1 MKQYATYLRVSTQRQ
16 GAQGLG
22 ISAQRN
28 MCANFIKQNKGK
40 QVQEFMDVESGTHRD
55 RKGLWQAIDYCKK
68 NGCSLVIAKLDRMS
82 RDVEFTFK
90 VINTGI
96 DIHFTDM
103 PVVNSMIL
111 GVFAAVAQY
120 EREMVST
127 RTKQALAVKKARGC
141 KLGAGNEKYKAK
153 IAAKPKNEL
162 KADYIKRGKSKTS
175 RYLDSKEVQAFVR
188 VLRACYPEGHEEDVR
203 MWTNWRGI
211 NTCRDNRLRILRMM
225 RDYKELCGGEVF
237 KDMDLTDMEA
247 PRLQIQ
253 LAHKIHTLK
262 TSVRNYSVYAGID
275 DADIKGITAEQ
286 QDMDMAV

>member
-1 MKQYATYLRVSTQRQ
+1 MKQYVTYLRVSTTRQ

-28 MCANFIKQNKGK
+28 MCENFIKQNNGCH
-40 QVQEFMDVESGTHRD
+40 VQEFMDVESGTHRD

-68 NGCSLVIAKLDRMS
+68 NDCSLVIAKLDRMS

-127 RTKQALAVKKARGC
+127 RTKQALAAKKERGEATGGAC
-141 KLGAGNEKYKAK
+141 KKWRESFN
-153 IAAKPKNEL
+153 
-162 KADYIKRGKSKTS
+162 RKSKKQ
-175 RYLDSKEVQAFVR
+175 KE
-188 VLRACYPEGHEEDVR
+188 EEQMKKGEMKR
-203 MWTNWRGI
+203 KRHQE
-211 NTCRDNRLRILRMM
+211 CRDITVFAKVLSKVFPDYTDGNPSDWDWEHINCKEPNRSNILSLMA
-225 RDYKELCGGEVF
+225 DYKEFDNTLFVRWNFRLPSNDNAQRVRSYMQSF
-237 KDMDLTDMEA
+237 KRSYGVE
-247 PRLQIQ
+247 
-253 LAHKIHTLK
+253 
-262 TSVRNYSVYAGID
+262 
-275 DADIKGITAEQ
+275 
-286 QDMDMAV
+286 

>member
-1 MKQYATYLRVSTQRQ
+1 MMKCCTYLRVSTQRQ

-22 ISAQRN
+22 ISAQRA
-28 MCANFIKQNKGK
+28 MCENFIKQNKGEH
-40 QVQEFMDVESGTHRD
+40 VQEFMDVESGTHRD

-127 RTKQALAVKKARGC
+127 RTRQALAVKKSQGC
-141 KLGAGNEKYKAK
+141 KLGAKTEKWKASYEAKSDEQKAK
-153 IAAKPKNEL
+153 EFA
-162 KADYIKRGKSKTS
+162 KRGATNTKRFLEGRDAQVFFK
-175 RYLDSKEVQAFVR
+175 
-188 VLRACYPEGHEEDVR
+188 VLRMVFPDACMDENVEH
-203 MWTNWRGI
+203 WRWGLI
-211 NTCRDNRLRILRMM
+211 NTKYENRTKILQLM
-225 RDYKELCGGEVF
+225 RDYK
-237 KDMDLTDMEA
+237 DMDES
-247 PRLQIQ
+247 
-253 LAHKIHTLK
+253 KK
-262 TSVRNYSVYAGID
+262 TFAKWNF
-275 DADIKGITAEQ
+275 
-286 QDMDMAV
+286 DMDATKLQVKLAAYIQSFRRSIFKV

>member
-28 MCANFIKQNKGK
+28 MCENFIKQNKGE

-68 NGCSLVIAKLDRMS
+68 NGCGLVIAKLDRLA

-127 RTKQALAVKKARGC
+127 RTKQALAVKKAQGF
-141 KLGAGNEKYKAK
+141 KLGASSDKYKETRAK
-153 IAAKPKNEL
+153 RNKKEL
-162 KADYIKRGKSKTS
+162 KECFVERGKLKTEHYLEGRDQQAFLKAIKRVFPDHTTDENPKMWEWKGIRCRCGYTAKLIEVMRDFKEMDSDGSLFKKWDFSDDKSVP
-175 RYLDSKEVQAFVR
+175 R
-188 VLRACYPEGHEEDVR
+188 LRAYLQHFKAS
-203 MWTNWRGI
+203 
-211 NTCRDNRLRILRMM
+211 ILR
-225 RDYKELCGGEVF
+225 
-237 KDMDLTDMEA
+237 
-247 PRLQIQ
+247 
-253 LAHKIHTLK
+253 
-262 TSVRNYSVYAGID
+262 
-275 DADIKGITAEQ
+275 
-286 QDMDMAV
+286 

>member
-28 MCANFIKQNKGK
+28 MCENFIKQNKGK

-68 NGCSLVIAKLDRMS
+68 NDCSLVIAKLDRLA

-103 PVVNSMIL
+103 PVVNSMVL

-120 EREMVST
+120 EREMCSK
-127 RTKQALAVKKARGC
+127 RTKQALAALKARGDV
-141 KLGAGNEKYKAK
+141 KLGAANEKFQANRAK
-153 IAAKPKNEL
+153 K
-162 KADYIKRGKSKTS
+162 D
-175 RYLDSKEVQAFVR
+175 KEVLLNQYNKMGNTKRTRFQASKKVTAF
-188 VLRACYPEGHEEDVR
+188 
-203 MWTNWRGI
+203 
-211 NTCRDNRLRILRMM
+211 LRILQQIFPDATTNEDPHKWEWKLITTKGDNKDNILKMMKTM
-225 RDYKELCGGEVF
+225 RDLDDSGHLWHKWDF
-237 KDMDLTDMEA
+237 DA
-247 PRLQIQ
+247 PERLQQ
-253 LAHKIHTLK
+253 QRLAAQMH
-262 TSVRNYSVYAGID
+262 S
-275 DADIKGITAEQ
+275 IKRTFIA
-286 QDMDMAV
+286 

>member
-1 MKQYATYLRVSTQRQ
+1 MKHYAVYLRVSTQRQ

-28 MCANFIKQNKGK
+28 MCENFIRQNKGK

-127 RTKQALAVKKARGC
+127 RTKQALAVKKANGC
-141 KLGAGNEKYKAK
+141 KLGAASEKFKANRANK
-153 IAAKPKNEL
+153 E
-162 KADYIKRGKSKTS
+162 
-175 RYLDSKEVQAFVR
+175 KEVLLNQYNKMGNTKRTRFQESRRTQAF
-188 VLRACYPEGHEEDVR
+188 
-203 MWTNWRGI
+203 
-211 NTCRDNRLRILRMM
+211 LRILQQVFPDATKNEDPHKWEWKLITTKGDNKDNILKMMKTM
-225 RDYKELCGGEVF
+225 RDLDDSGHLWHKWDFDADE
-237 KDMDLTDMEA
+237 
-247 PRLQIQ
+247 RLQQ
-253 LAHKIHTLK
+253 QRLAAHMH
-262 TSVRNYSVYAGID
+262 S
-275 DADIKGITAEQ
+275 IKRTFTAT
-286 QDMDMAV
+286 V

>member
-28 MCANFIKQNKGK
+28 MCENFIKQNKGK

-127 RTKQALAVKKARGC
+127 RTKQALAVKKAQGC
-141 KLGAGNEKYKAK
+141 KLGAANEKFQANRANK
-153 IAAKPKNEL
+153 E
-162 KADYIKRGKSKTS
+162 
-175 RYLDSKEVQAFVR
+175 KEVLLNQYNKMGNTKRTRFQESLRVKAF
-188 VLRACYPEGHEEDVR
+188 
-203 MWTNWRGI
+203 
-211 NTCRDNRLRILRMM
+211 LRILQQVFPDATTNEDPHKWEWKLITTKGDNKDNILKMMKTM
-225 RDYKELCGGEVF
+225 RDLDDSGHLWHKWDFDADE
-237 KDMDLTDMEA
+237 
-247 PRLQIQ
+247 RLQQ
-253 LAHKIHTLK
+253 QRLAAHMH
-262 TSVRNYSVYAGID
+262 S
-275 DADIKGITAEQ
+275 IKRTF
-286 QDMDMAV
+286 MA

>member
-1 MKQYATYLRVSTQRQ
+1 MKQYVTYLRVSTQRQ

-22 ISAQRN
+22 ISAQRG
-28 MCANFIKQNKGK
+28 MCDNFIKQNKGE
-40 QVQEFMDVESGTHRD
+40 QVREFMDVESGTHRD

-127 RTKQALAVKKARGC
+127 RTKQALAVKKKQGC
-141 KLGAGNEKYKAK
+141 KLGAANEKWQETY
-153 IAAKPKNEL
+153 NN
-162 KADYIKRGKSKTS
+162 KSKEQKEKEQMRKGETKRQ
-175 RYLDSKEVQAFVR
+175 RYHDNIDTKTFLR
-188 VLRACYPEGHEEDVR
+188 VLKMVQPEHCVAD
-203 MWTNWRGI
+203 
-211 NTCRDNRLRILRMM
+211 DP
-225 RDYKELCGGEVF
+225 
-237 KDMDLTDMEA
+237 KDWEW
-247 PRLQIQ
+247 Q
-253 LAHKIHTLK
+253 
-262 TSVRNYSVYAGID
+262 GID
-275 DADIKGITAEQ
+275 TKCGRREQ
-286 QDMDMAV
+286 MLTLMRNFKENDEEGRIFKRWDFSDMGSKKNRDGLCAYIQRVRKSFLI

>member
-1 MKQYATYLRVSTQRQ
+1 MKQYVTYLRVSTQRQ

-28 MCANFIKQNKGK
+28 MCENFIKQNKGK

-120 EREMVST
+120 EREMVSD
-127 RTKQALAVKKARGC
+127 RTKKALAVKKAQGC
-141 KLGAGNEKYKAK
+141 KMGAANEIYRLNYKNKTEEEKAK
-153 IAAKPKNEL
+153 VQAAKGTSKRNGHHASKDVQGFIKVVRKEFKQL
-162 KADYIKRGKSKTS
+162 KSDNPSEWNWSIVNCKRPHLNNMLE
-175 RYLDSKEVQAFVR
+175 RMQEYQMFDSSLFERWDFNAPNVEQKFRSYMQAFKKS
-188 VLRACYPEGHEEDVR
+188 Y
-203 MWTNWRGI
+203 
-211 NTCRDNRLRILRMM
+211 
-225 RDYKELCGGEVF
+225 
-237 KDMDLTDMEA
+237 
-247 PRLQIQ
+247 
-253 LAHKIHTLK
+253 
-262 TSVRNYSVYAGID
+262 YSVC
-275 DADIKGITAEQ
+275 
-286 QDMDMAV
+286 